1 MSEDSFNGFDLNIFA
16 SEKLCVCLNEWI
28 LGEEDLLVFIKPV
41 KNSAQ
46 LLVKKMYALEGSLRT
61 EHDVH
66 DSHKVKLQAIGS
78 INE

>member
-1 MSEDSFNGFDLNIFA
+1 M
-16 SEKLCVCLNEWI
+16 NEFW
-28 LGEEDLLVFIKPV
+28 GEEDLLVFIKPV